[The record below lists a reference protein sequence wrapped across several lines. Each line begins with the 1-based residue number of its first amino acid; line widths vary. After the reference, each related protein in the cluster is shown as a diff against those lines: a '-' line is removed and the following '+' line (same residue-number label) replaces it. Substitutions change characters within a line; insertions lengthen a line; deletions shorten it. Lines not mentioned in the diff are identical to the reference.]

1 MRKTFVQGGSVKV
14 FVIVG
19 IILSIVALTVLYFAG
34 RQATSGQVPPMF
46 VPESSQSESKD
57 GAKDSVDSDSDKS
70 KDDAT
75 KEEDNSAADNQGS
88 DAGKTDEEGGAQDAN
103 DSASSQDSGASST
116 ETKGESATA
125 LPQSGPNDSLLQA
138 FAALVLTFSLVAYLR
153 SLRIN

>member
-19 IILSIVALTVLYFAG
+19 IILSIAALAVLYFVG

-46 VPESSQSESKD
+46 VPESSQGDSKD
-57 GAKDSVDSDSDKS
+57 EAKDSVDSDSDKS

-75 KEEDNSAADNQGS
+75 KEEDKSVADDQDS

-103 DSASSQDSGASST
+103 DSASSQDSGSSST

-125 LPQSGPNDSLLQA
+125 LPQSGPSDGLLQA

>member
-19 IILSIVALTVLYFAG
+19 IILSIAALAVLYFAS
-34 RQATSGQVPPMF
+34 RQAISGQVPPMF
-46 VPESSQSESKD
+46 VPESSQGDPKD
-57 GAKDSVDSDSDKS
+57 EAKDSVDSDSDKS

-75 KEEDNSAADNQGS
+75 KEEDKSVADDQDS

-103 DSASSQDSGASST
+103 DSASSQDSGSSST

-125 LPQSGPNDSLLQA
+125 LPQSGPSDGLLQA

>member
-19 IILSIVALTVLYFAG
+19 IILSIAALAVLYFAG

-46 VPESSQSESKD
+46 VPESSQGDSKD
-57 GAKDSVDSDSDKS
+57 EAKDSVDSDSDKS

-75 KEEDNSAADNQGS
+75 KEEDKSVADDQDSA
-88 DAGKTDEEGGAQDAN
+88 AGKTDEEGGAQDAN
-103 DSASSQDSGASST
+103 DSASSQDSGSSST

-138 FAALVLTFSLVAYLR
+138 LAALVLTFSLVAYLR
-153 SLRIN
+153 ALRIS

>member
-19 IILSIVALTVLYFAG
+19 IILSIAALAVLYFAG

-46 VPESSQSESKD
+46 VPESSQSDSKD
-57 GAKDSVDSDSDKS
+57 EVKDSVGSDSDKS
-70 KDDAT
+70 KDAT
-75 KEEDNSAADNQGS
+75 KEEDKSVADDQDS

-103 DSASSQDSGASST
+103 DSAPSQDSGSSST
-116 ETKGESATA
+116 ETRGESATA
-125 LPQSGPNDSLLQA
+125 LPQSGPSDSLLQA

>member
-19 IILSIVALTVLYFAG
+19 IILSIAALAVLYFVG

-46 VPESSQSESKD
+46 VPESSQSDSKD
-57 GAKDSVDSDSDKS
+57 EANDSVDSDSDKS

-75 KEEDNSAADNQGS
+75 KEEDKSAADDQDS
-88 DAGKTDEEGGAQDAN
+88 DAGKTDEKGGTQGAN
-103 DSASSQDSGASST
+103 DSASSQDSGSSYT

>member
-19 IILSIVALTVLYFAG
+19 IILSIAALAVLYYAS
-34 RQATSGQVPPMF
+34 RQAISGQVPPMF
-46 VPESSQSESKD
+46 VPDSSQSDSKD
-57 GAKDSVDSDSDKS
+57 EANDSVDSDSDKS
-70 KDDAT
+70 RDDTT
-75 KEEDNSAADNQGS
+75 KEDDKSAADNQGS
-88 DAGKTDEEGGAQDAN
+88 DAGKTDEKGVTQGAN
-103 DSASSQDSGASST
+103 DSASSQDSGSSST

-125 LPQSGPNDSLLQA
+125 LPQSGPSDGLLQA

>member
-46 VPESSQSESKD
+46 VPESSQSDSKD

-75 KEEDNSAADNQGS
+75 KEEDKSAADNQGS
-88 DAGKTDEEGGAQDAN
+88 DAGKTDEKVATQGAN
-103 DSASSQDSGASST
+103 DSASSQDPSSSST
-116 ETKGESATA
+116 ETKGESAPA
-125 LPQSGPNDSLLQA
+125 LPQSGPSDSLPQA

>member
-19 IILSIVALTVLYFAG
+19 IILSIAALAVLYFVG

-46 VPESSQSESKD
+46 VPESSQGDSKD
-57 GAKDSVDSDSDKS
+57 EAKDSVDSDSDKS

-75 KEEDNSAADNQGS
+75 KEEDKSVADDQDS

-103 DSASSQDSGASST
+103 DSAPSQDSGSSST
-116 ETKGESATA
+116 ETRGESATA
-125 LPQSGPNDSLLQA
+125 LPQSGPSDGLLQA

>member
-19 IILSIVALTVLYFAG
+19 IILSIAALAVLYFAG
-34 RQATSGQVPPMF
+34 RQAIGGQVPPMF
-46 VPESSQSESKD
+46 VPESSQGDSKD
-57 GAKDSVDSDSDKS
+57 EAKDSVDSDSDKS
-70 KDDAT
+70 RDDTT
-75 KEEDNSAADNQGS
+75 KEEDKSVADDQGS

-103 DSASSQDSGASST
+103 DSASSQDSGSSST

-125 LPQSGPNDSLLQA
+125 LPQSGPSDGLLQA

>member
-19 IILSIVALTVLYFAG
+19 IILSIAALAVLYFAG

-46 VPESSQSESKD
+46 VPESSQGDSKD
-57 GAKDSVDSDSDKS
+57 EAKDSVDSDSDKS

-75 KEEDNSAADNQGS
+75 KEEDKSVVDDQDS
-88 DAGKTDEEGGAQDAN
+88 DAGKTDEEGGAQDAD
-103 DSASSQDSGASST
+103 DSASSQDSGSSST

-125 LPQSGPNDSLLQA
+125 LPQSGPSDGLLQA

-153 SLRIN
+153 SLRIS

>member
-19 IILSIVALTVLYFAG
+19 IILSIAALAVLYFVG

-46 VPESSQSESKD
+46 VPESSQSDSKD

-75 KEEDNSAADNQGS
+75 KEEDKSVADDQDS
-88 DAGKTDEEGGAQDAN
+88 DAGKTDEKGGTQGAN
-103 DSASSQDSGASST
+103 DSASSQDSGSSST

-125 LPQSGPNDSLLQA
+125 LPQSGPRNSLLQA

>member
-19 IILSIVALTVLYFAG
+19 IILSIVALAVLYFAG

-46 VPESSQSESKD
+46 VPESSQSDSKD
-57 GAKDSVDSDSDKS
+57 EANDSVDSDSDKS
-70 KDDAT
+70 RDDTT
-75 KEEDNSAADNQGS
+75 KEDDKSAADNQGS
-88 DAGKTDEEGGAQDAN
+88 DAGKTDEKGGTQDAN

-125 LPQSGPNDSLLQA
+125 LPQSGPSDSLPQA

>member
-19 IILSIVALTVLYFAG
+19 IILSIAALAVLYFAG
-34 RQATSGQVPPMF
+34 RQAISGQVPPMF
-46 VPESSQSESKD
+46 VPESSQSDSKD
-57 GAKDSVDSDSDKS
+57 EAKDSVDSDSDKS
-70 KDDAT
+70 KDAT
-75 KEEDNSAADNQGS
+75 KEEDKSVADDQDS
-88 DAGKTDEEGGAQDAN
+88 DAGKTDEEGGAQYAN
-103 DSASSQDSGASST
+103 DSASSQDSGSSST

-125 LPQSGPNDSLLQA
+125 LPQSGPSDGLLQA

>member
-19 IILSIVALTVLYFAG
+19 IILSIAALAVLYFAG
-34 RQATSGQVPPMF
+34 RQAISGQVPPMF
-46 VPESSQSESKD
+46 VPESSQSDSKD
-57 GAKDSVDSDSDKS
+57 EAKDSVDSDSDKS

-75 KEEDNSAADNQGS
+75 KEEDKSVADDQDS

-103 DSASSQDSGASST
+103 DSTSSQDSGSLST

-125 LPQSGPNDSLLQA
+125 LPQSGPSDGLLQA